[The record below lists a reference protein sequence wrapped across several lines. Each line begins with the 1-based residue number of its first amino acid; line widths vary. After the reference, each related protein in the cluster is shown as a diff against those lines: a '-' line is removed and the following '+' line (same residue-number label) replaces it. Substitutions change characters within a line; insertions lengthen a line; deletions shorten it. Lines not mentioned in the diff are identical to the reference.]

1 VTHLSIKE
9 NDPMEQPETKKKQD
23 IQQSWEEE
31 ISEEEQILKWRE
43 SAFQAAVEKLKET
56 PGNSETVMQTGE
68 AFGRGLFEQ
77 QLKERTQDWTM
88 TKWLEKTEEDVF
100 KPLGS
105 EFTFTKISEDIAT
118 TFLNRDP
125 LHRMSK
131 ESTIASLFTYGV
143 MRGLFLSAFPKGELL
158 FHENSIAD
166 QQEFVFKTH
175 ASIKD
180 RFERERVKRAFTSLK
195 RDDGA

>member
-1 VTHLSIKE
+1 
-9 NDPMEQPETKKKQD
+9 MEQPEPKKKQD
-23 IQQSWEEE
+23 IQQSWEEKT
-31 ISEEEQILKWRE
+31 SSEEQIMKWRE

-56 PGNSETVMQTGE
+56 PEGNPETVMQTGE

-77 QLKERTQDWTM
+77 QLKERQPDWTI
-88 TKWLEKTEEDVF
+88 TKWLQKTEEDVF
-100 KPLGS
+100 KPLGT
-105 EFTFTKISEDIAT
+105 EFVFTKISEDTAT

-125 LHRMSK
+125 LRRMSK
-131 ESTIASLFTYGV
+131 ESTVASLFTYGV

-158 FHENSIAD
+158 FHENNVAD

-175 ASIKD
+175 ASAKD